1 MLIQLLERN
10 AERFP
15 DDTALTYGAESITHS
30 ELLSRVQRSVDGL
43 GSLGIGAGDA
53 VALFLDSTPAFVV
66 SFFAIAARRA
76 ICVPLNPKCKEE
88 ELRFYFRDAGV
99 RCVISEEHRL
109 GLCAKATADLP
120 KNGRPTM
127 TAPKDLDTAS
137 LAGKREYDLN
147 SALGDVSLDDKVTFL
162 YSSGS
167 TGKAKRIPRTN
178 LQYWWEIEH
187 TTSEMELGRTD
198 TILCAIPLFHNYG
211 LVNCMLAAA
220 GTGARLILLEAP
232 FILRRRQALELLE
245 KERVTVFPGVPY
257 LFRRLIESSAKADLS
272 SLRLCLSAGTA
283 LSRHLFEGFYEKFRI
298 PIRQHYGCSELG
310 GISLNLDSDPRPSA
324 ESVGHAMRGIRIK
337 IVDEGGNEL
346 PACNAGEI
354 AVASRAMT
362 RGYSNMDELN
372 RIAFRGGYFF
382 TGDLGYLDEN
392 GHLYITGRK
401 RLLIEVAGN
410 KVNPVEVEEVLR
422 RHRFVREVVVAS
434 ATHPESGEPI
444 SEARVIVHQ
453 PCDERDLISFCEER
467 LANFKVP
474 SRIKF
479 CDEIPK
485 GAIGTIALTME
496 DQAAAQLIEDLDQR
510 VD

>member
-1 MLIQLLERN
+1 
-10 AERFP
+10 
-15 DDTALTYGAESITHS
+15 
-30 ELLSRVQRSVDGL
+30 
-43 GSLGIGAGDA
+43 
-53 VALFLDSTPAFVV
+53 
-66 SFFAIAARRA
+66 
-76 ICVPLNPKCKEE
+76 
-88 ELRFYFRDAGV
+88 
-99 RCVISEEHRL
+99 
-109 GLCAKATADLP
+109 
-120 KNGRPTM
+120 
-127 TAPKDLDTAS
+127 
-137 LAGKREYDLN
+137 
-147 SALGDVSLDDKVTFL
+147 
-162 YSSGS
+162 
-167 TGKAKRIPRTN
+167 
-178 LQYWWEIEH
+178 
-187 TTSEMELGRTD
+187 
-198 TILCAIPLFHNYG
+198 
-211 LVNCMLAAA
+211 
-220 GTGARLILLEAP
+220 
-232 FILRRRQALELLE
+232 
-245 KERVTVFPGVPY
+245 
-257 LFRRLIESSAKADLS
+257 
-272 SLRLCLSAGTA
+272 
-283 LSRHLFEGFYEKFRI
+283 
-298 PIRQHYGCSELG
+298 
-310 GISLNLDSDPRPSA
+310 
-324 ESVGHAMRGIRIK
+324 MRGIRIK

-346 PACNAGEI
+346 PAYNAGEI